1 MWKKDDG
8 GDTLQTTAA
17 WEKSLKLT
25 YVKFALYPLKQHT
38 QRQQG
43 FRSNNQKQLGV
54 FAKNDENW
62 NHECSSFGAIFEN
75 VSGTCLYTLWSW
87 NCLVVASAICKTWLF
102 KGIKLYIPA
111 SVFYATIIL
120 CNGAHGAS

>member
-1 MWKKDDG
+1 MKKDDG

-43 FRSNNQKQLGV
+43 FRSNNQKQLSV
-54 FAKNDENW
+54 FAK
-62 NHECSSFGAIFEN
+62 
-75 VSGTCLYTLWSW
+75 
-87 NCLVVASAICKTWLF
+87 K
-102 KGIKLYIPA
+102 
-111 SVFYATIIL
+111 
-120 CNGAHGAS
+120 

>member
-1 MWKKDDG
+1 MKKDDG

-43 FRSNNQKQLGV
+43 FRSNNQKQLSV
-54 FAKNDENW
+54 FAKKMMKIETM
-62 NHECSSFGAIFEN
+62 N
-75 VSGTCLYTLWSW
+75 VHP
-87 NCLVVASAICKTWLF
+87 LVQFLKM
-102 KGIKLYIPA
+102 
-111 SVFYATIIL
+111 
-120 CNGAHGAS
+120 